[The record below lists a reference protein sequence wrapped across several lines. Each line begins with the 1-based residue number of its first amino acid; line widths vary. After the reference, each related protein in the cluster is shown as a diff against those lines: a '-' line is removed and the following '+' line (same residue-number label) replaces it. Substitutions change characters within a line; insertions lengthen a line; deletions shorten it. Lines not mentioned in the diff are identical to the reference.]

1 MKSDLLLL
9 QFSSSAIKTMMML
22 SNPKKCKLREIIL
35 LDWIGMEG
43 YNLLIILK
51 TNFNEWKIV
60 YCFTYFW
67 SAVHCIDVP
76 REEFHSE
83 FYCHEAKQRQHG
95 GGTVE
100 IFALDTSSCRYG
112 PHPHSVSIIF
122 RCTKGARP
130 SSSPSALIR
139 PCTIRDACFA
149 MI

>member
-1 MKSDLLLL
+1 M
-9 QFSSSAIKTMMML
+9 
-22 SNPKKCKLREIIL
+22 
-35 LDWIGMEG
+35 
-43 YNLLIILK
+43 LIILK
-51 TNFNEWKIV
+51 PNFDEWKIV

-149 MI
+149 MILMPSRYVLAEDFLSLYSIVFQIIFEGFHQ

>member
-1 MKSDLLLL
+1 M
-9 QFSSSAIKTMMML
+9 
-22 SNPKKCKLREIIL
+22 
-35 LDWIGMEG
+35 
-43 YNLLIILK
+43 LIILK
-51 TNFNEWKIV
+51 PNFDEWKIV

-149 MI
+149 MILMPRRYVLAEDFLSLYSIVFQIIFEGFHH